1 MVLLHHAPG
10 SITSAPA
17 RRVPVHGGRN
27 GAASTGSPFMKQL
40 LNSFDPVSAGL
51 SRSVLETA
59 GIACEV
65 RNESMSQVMPGVAFA
80 PELWVSDEDFEEA
93 KRLLATTPSE
103 GQPGA

>member
-1 MVLLHHAPG
+1 
-10 SITSAPA
+10 
-17 RRVPVHGGRN
+17 
-27 GAASTGSPFMKQL
+27 MKQL

-59 GIACEV
+59 GIAFEV

-93 KRLLATTPSE
+93 KRLLAAPPS
-103 GQPGA
+103 ADSAV

>member
-1 MVLLHHAPG
+1 
-10 SITSAPA
+10 
-17 RRVPVHGGRN
+17 
-27 GAASTGSPFMKQL
+27 MKQL

-65 RNESMSQVMPGVAFA
+65 RQECLTQLGGGAFA

-103 GQPGA
+103 GQSGA